1 MIDAL
6 ATICAYYRPA
16 SLETR
21 LDPYADDLLLEAVG
35 PTIRHLREHRLIE
48 GWTFMRF
55 SERGYHMRINLFG
68 AADDLRERAVPYLT
82 AQIGAYL
89 ARHPEMT
96 PPSNELAPISQV
108 LNRKLGHS
116 LTELAQPGTI
126 ESQVEVGMPVG
137 PGQDN
142 ENEAV
147 LHANIALQT
156 AICEGLLEFLALRPD
171 MKTRKTFVRQL
182 IDDTLRMTLPAHSER
197 YIFLQRIKASWIDF
211 FELKPDV
218 LQFYDQLH
226 QKNAAQFAAF
236 FDRKQTIGDSLALL
250 PAATHPAYRSILG
263 LVERFAPQIILRTP
277 AGKLTGRDANRMVGV
292 FHLLHNR
299 LSLGIE
305 EEVYLSLILS
315 QYTLGKLGER
325 DIVDINHRIGGSH
338 DQQHL
343 RHLL

>member
-1 MIDAL
+1 MIDAY
-6 ATICAYYRPA
+6 ATVCAYYRPA

-21 LDPYADDLLLEAVG
+21 LDPYADTMLLEVVG
-35 PTIRHLREHRLIE
+35 PAVRHLRERRLIE

-55 SERGYHMRINLFG
+55 SERGYHLRINLFG
-68 AADDLRERAVPYLT
+68 AAADLRERAVPYLNERL
-82 AQIGAYL
+82 GAYL
-89 ARHPEMT
+89 AAHPEMT

-126 ESQVEVGMPVG
+126 ESQVVVGMSVG

-147 LHANIALQT
+147 LHANVALQT
-156 AICEGLLEFLALRPD
+156 AICDRLLEFLALRPD

-182 IDDTLRMTLPAHSER
+182 LDDALRMTLPAPSER
-197 YIFLQRIKASWIDF
+197 YVFLQRIKAGWIDF

-226 QKNAAQFAAF
+226 RKNAAQFAAF

-250 PAATHPAYRSILG
+250 PAATHPAYRSLLG
-263 LVERFAPQIILRTP
+263 VLEQFAPQIILRTP
-277 AGKLTGRDANRMVGV
+277 AGTLTGRDANRMVGV

-315 QYTLGKLGER
+315 QYTLSKLGEC
-325 DIVDINHRIGGSH
+325 DMADINRRIGGSH